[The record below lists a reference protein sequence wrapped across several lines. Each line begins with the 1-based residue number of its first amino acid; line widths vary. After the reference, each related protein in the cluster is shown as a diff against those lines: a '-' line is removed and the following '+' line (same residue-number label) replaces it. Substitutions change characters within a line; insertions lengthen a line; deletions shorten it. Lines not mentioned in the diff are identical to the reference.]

1 MKDREEILKAL
12 LESMAK
18 INPIYANMLVPQ
30 GVDKLLKDIEEFENA
45 TKQESDYEADNE
57 W

>member
-57 W
+57 